1 MSFWLAWAEGF
12 GISLGLILALGPQNV
27 YVLRQGLLRKYVLVA
42 CLVCF
47 LSDALL
53 ISAGVLGVGRVLS
66 EMEEWA
72 PIIAIA
78 SSSFL
83 VGYGI
88 LRIYSATNPRG
99 LEAGEIESQTIRKTI
114 FTGLAFTWLNPH
126 VYVDTLI
133 LIGGTSSRY
142 IGEDGI
148 GFAIGAITASF
159 VFFFSLGY
167 GAKFLSPIL
176 STPKSWMI
184 IDLTIAG
191 IMFLIAILIISPY
204 F

>member
-1 MSFWLAWAEGF
+1 MSFWVAWAEGF

-27 YVLRQGLLRKYVLVA
+27 YLLRQGLLRKYVLVA

-53 ISAGVLGVGRVLS
+53 ISAGVLGFGRIMS

-88 LRIYSATNPRG
+88 LRIYSATKPRG
-99 LEAGEIESQTIRKTI
+99 LETGEVESQTMRKTI

-142 IGEDGI
+142 VGEEVFGYA
-148 GFAIGAITASF
+148 FGAIAASF
-159 VFFFSLGY
+159 IFFFSLGY

-184 IDLTIAG
+184 IDLTVAG
-191 IMFLIAILIISPY
+191 IMFTIAVLVMFPY

>member
-1 MSFWLAWAEGF
+1 MSFWVAWAEGF

-27 YVLRQGLLRKYVLVA
+27 YLIRQGLLRKYVLVA

-53 ISAGVLGVGRVLS
+53 ISVGVLGFGRIMS

-88 LRIYSATNPRG
+88 LRIYSAINPQG
-99 LEAGEIESQTIRKTI
+99 LDTGEVESQTIRKTI

-142 IGEDGI
+142 IGEEGF
-148 GFAIGAITASF
+148 GFAFGAIAASF
-159 VFFFSLGY
+159 IFFFSLGY

-184 IDLTIAG
+184 IDLTVAG
-191 IMFLIAILIISPY
+191 IMFTIAVLIMVPY

>member
-114 FTGLAFTWLNPH
+114 FTGLTFTWLNPH

-142 IGEDGI
+142 IGEEGI

-191 IMFLIAILIISPY
+191 IMFLIAILIIYPY

>member
-1 MSFWLAWAEGF
+1 VSFWLAWAEGF
-12 GISLGLILALGPQNV
+12 GISIGLIVAFGPQNV
-27 YVLRQGLLRKYVLVA
+27 YLLRQGLLGKYVLIA

-47 LSDALL
+47 ISDALL
-53 ISAGVLGVGRVLS
+53 ITAGVLGIGRILS
-66 EMEEWA
+66 EMDDWA

-88 LRIYSATNPRG
+88 LRIYSAINPKG
-99 LEAGEIESQTIRKTI
+99 LETGEIESRTIRGTI
-114 FTGLAFTWLNPH
+114 FSGLAFTWLNPH

-142 IGEDGI
+142 VGDEMT
-148 GFAIGAITASF
+148 GFTLGAITASF

-184 IDLTIAG
+184 IDFTVAG
-191 IMFLIAILIISPY
+191 IMFIIATLIMKPY
-204 F
+204 V

>member
-72 PIIAIA
+72 SIIAIA

>member
-191 IMFLIAILIISPY
+191 IMFLIAILIIYPY

>member
-1 MSFWLAWAEGF
+1 VSVWLAWAEGF
-12 GISLGLILALGPQNV
+12 GISIGLILALGPQNV
-27 YVLRQGLLRKYVLVA
+27 FVLRQGLLKKYVLVA

-47 LSDALL
+47 ISDALL
-53 ISAGVLGVGRVLS
+53 ISAGVLGVGKFLS

-83 VGYGI
+83 IGYGI
-88 LRIYSATNPRG
+88 LRIFSAMDPRG
-99 LEAGEIESQTIRKTI
+99 LEAGDIESQTIHKTI

-133 LIGGTSSRY
+133 LIGGASSRY
-142 IGEDGI
+142 LGSDRIS
-148 GFAIGAITASF
+148 FALGAITASF

-176 STPKSWMI
+176 NKPKSWMI
-184 IDLTIAG
+184 IDYTIAG
-191 IMFLIAILIISPY
+191 IMFIIAALIMIPY